1 MARVRDS
8 VFDEP
13 ALAGRLPSAKADAVR
28 DEVALRPVQD
38 NLAGTPDE
46 IWEEPTVD
54 PALRAG
60 SSTPTHRERVA
71 SAWDA
76 VTPAE
81 RLKSFVFLVLVSC
94 ALGIVCSLVQESIG
108 GMGPAGVLLFVPVIE
123 ELGKTIGVITL
134 LERRPWLIGG
144 SVDVFAVCALSGLF
158 FATAENLLY
167 LRVYFPDA
175 SPEIALWRWTVCTA
189 LHVVCCLVSAVGLA
203 GEWRDAAREKGLG
216 QVAVAVPWLVAA
228 MVIHGLYNAFAT
240 VRAAF

>member
-13 ALAGRLPSAKADAVR
+13 ALTGRLSSGQADAVR
-28 DEVALRPVQD
+28 DEAALKSVQD
-38 NLAGTPDE
+38 DLAGTPDE

-54 PALRAG
+54 PALRAV
-60 SSTPTHRERVA
+60 SSTPTHRERIA
-71 SAWDA
+71 SAWNA
-76 VTPAE
+76 VTSAE
-81 RLKSFVFLVLVSC
+81 RLKGFVFLVLVSC
-94 ALGIVCSLVQESIG
+94 ALGIVCSLVQEALG

-144 SVDVFAVCALSGLF
+144 NMEVFSVCALSGLF

-167 LRVYFPDA
+167 LYVYIPNA

-203 GEWRDAAREKGLG
+203 AEWRDAARKKGLG
-216 QVAVAVPWLVAA
+216 RFAVAASWLVAA